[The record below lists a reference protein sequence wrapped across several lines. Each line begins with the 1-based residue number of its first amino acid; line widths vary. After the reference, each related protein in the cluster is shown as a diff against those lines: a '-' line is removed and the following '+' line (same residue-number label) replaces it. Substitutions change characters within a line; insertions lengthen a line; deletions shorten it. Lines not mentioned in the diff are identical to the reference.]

1 MLKNI
6 LEAINIVRKGNGTS
20 NSKEFKRMKYVG
32 KNDYGFRI
40 TFYNTKD
47 HNFAEKVKERT
58 DLDWKTAEK
67 KISKGIDLMLYKY
80 NKGKFKGRT
89 DVALTFTESKFK
101 VIYRIVP
108 DIKLLTAITI
118 LSIDMKT
125 KKAIPWNI
133 KESLEGL
140 NIDFENIEE
149 FEIKE

>member
-1 MLKNI
+1 MLKEI
-6 LEAINIVRKGNGTS
+6 LEAINIVRKGDS
-20 NSKEFKRMKYVG
+20 SSAKKFKRMKYVG

-47 HNFAEKVKERT
+47 HNFAEKVEERT

-67 KISKGIDLMLYKY
+67 KISKGLDLMLYKY

-89 DVALTFTESKFK
+89 DVALTFTKSKFK

-108 DIKLLTAITI
+108 EIKLLTAITI
-118 LSIDMKT
+118 LSMDMKT

-133 KESLEGL
+133 DESLNSL
-140 NIDFENIEE
+140 KIDFENLEE